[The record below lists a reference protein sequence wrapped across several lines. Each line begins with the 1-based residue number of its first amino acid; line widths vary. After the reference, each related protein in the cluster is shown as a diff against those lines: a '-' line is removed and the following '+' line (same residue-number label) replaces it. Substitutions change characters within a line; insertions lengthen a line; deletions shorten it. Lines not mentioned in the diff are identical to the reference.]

1 MTLNYK
7 VLKKE
12 LLIETVL
19 DKYGYL
25 DNLKRSSDKLYG
37 ACPIHGGDSP
47 KAFNVSLDKNLWN
60 CFTYCGGGSVIDLIM
75 TIEMTDFLDAI
86 LIGDSMLGGQSDKK
100 IEEYRVKPLNFTLDL
115 IPEHPY
121 LGQRNLKSET
131 IEMFGVGYCDTGIM
145 SGRIAI
151 PIHDTNN
158 NLVAYCGRAVDDSEP
173 KYLFPKGF
181 QKNKVV
187 YNLNRVKRSKAGEIA
202 IVEGFFDVFSLWQAG
217 IESVALMGSSMS
229 YHQKR
234 LLSNLENRLTLL
246 FDGDE
251 AGKKGMQTAA
261 HMLSGIKPVKA
272 IYLPNDTQPEDLSR
286 KELRELIQ

>member
-1 MTLNYK
+1 MSLNYK

-12 LLIETVL
+12 LSIETVL

-25 DNLKRSSDKLYG
+25 DNLKRSGDKLYG
-37 ACPIHGGDSP
+37 ACPIHGGDNP
-47 KAFNVSLDKNLWN
+47 KAFNVSIDKNLWN

-75 TIEMTDFLDAI
+75 TIEMTDFLDAVF
-86 LIGDSMLGGQSDKK
+86 IGDSMLGGQPDKK

-115 IPEHPY
+115 NPKHPY
-121 LGQRNLKSET
+121 LGQRNLKPET

-234 LLSNLENRLTLL
+234 LLSNLEQRLTLM

-251 AGKKGMQTAA
+251 AGKRGMQAAA
-261 HMLSGIKPVKA
+261 HMLSGNKPLKA
-272 IYLPNDTQPEDLSR
+272 IYLPNDTQPEDLNQ
-286 KELRELIQ
+286 KELHELIQ

>member
-25 DNLKRSSDKLYG
+25 NNLKRSGDKLYG
-37 ACPIHGGDSP
+37 ACPIHGGDNP
-47 KAFNVSLDKNLWN
+47 KAFNVSIDKNLWN

-75 TIEMTDFLDAI
+75 TIEMTDFLDAV

-100 IEEYRVKPLNFTLDL
+100 IEEYRVKPLNFILDL
-115 IPEHPY
+115 NPKHSY

-131 IEMFGVGYCDTGIM
+131 TEMFGIGYCDTGIM

-151 PIHDTNN
+151 PIHDTEN

-173 KYLFPKGF
+173 KYFFPKGF
-181 QKNKVV
+181 EKNRVV

-202 IVEGFFDVFSLWQAG
+202 IVEGFFDVFALWQSG
-217 IESVALMGSSMS
+217 IDSVALMGSSMS

-234 LLSNLENRLTLL
+234 LLSNLDQRLALM

-251 AGKKGMQTAA
+251 AGKKGMQTAT
-261 HMLSGIKPVKA
+261 HMLSGNKPLKA
-272 IYLPNDTQPEDLSR
+272 IYLPNDTQPEDLSQD
-286 KELRELIQ
+286 ELYELIQ

>member
-1 MTLNYK
+1 MMLNYK

-19 DKYGYL
+19 EKYGYM
-25 DNLKRSSDKLYG
+25 DGLKRSGDKLYG
-37 ACPIHGGDSP
+37 ACPIHGGDNP

-86 LIGDSMLGGQSDKK
+86 LIGDSMLGGQPDKK
-100 IEEYRVKPLNFTLDL
+100 IEEYRIKPLNFTLDL
-115 IPEHPY
+115 NPEHRY

-131 IEMFGVGYCDTGIM
+131 IEMFGIGYCDTGIM

-151 PIHDTNN
+151 PIHDTEN
-158 NLVAYCGRAVDDSEP
+158 NLVAYCGRAVDKIEP

-181 QKNKVV
+181 QKNRVV
-187 YNLNRVKRSKAGEIA
+187 YNLNRVRNSKSKEIA
-202 IVEGFFDVFSLWQAG
+202 VVEGFFDVFSLWQAG

-229 YHQKR
+229 YTQKH
-234 LLSNLENRLTLL
+234 LLSNLEQRLTLM

-261 HMLSGIKPVKA
+261 HMLSGNKPLKA
-272 IYLPNDTQPEDLSR
+272 IYLPNDIQPEDLNQN
-286 KELRELIQ
+286 ELHELIR